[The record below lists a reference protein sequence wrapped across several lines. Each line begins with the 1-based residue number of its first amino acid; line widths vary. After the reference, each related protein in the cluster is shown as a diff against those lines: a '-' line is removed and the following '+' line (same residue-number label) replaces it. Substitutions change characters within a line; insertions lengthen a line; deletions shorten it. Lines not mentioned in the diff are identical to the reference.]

1 MAEKTVGIL
10 GGMGPD
16 ATVDLLHRIIR
27 LTPASDDVDHIRCIV
42 DSNPKV
48 PSRIRAL
55 IEGTG
60 EDPAPAMADMA
71 KRLADWGA
79 DFLAIACNTA
89 HYYYPSIQKAVSI
102 PVINLIEVV
111 TTHLR
116 ENFPG
121 QSRIGMLASPAVKTI
136 RLFSRNFQEAGL
148 SEIWPDAENMDRILQ
163 VIKSV
168 KKGEAE
174 TDIRTEYKTV
184 GESLKARGAQILLVA
199 CTELSY
205 LNERHTLPAVDS
217 ADVLAEKIVKT
228 AKTGF

>member
-1 MAEKTVGIL
+1 MTEKTVGIL

-16 ATVDLLHRIIR
+16 ATVDLLRRIIR

-55 IEGTG
+55 IDGTG
-60 EDPAPAMADMA
+60 EDPAPEMADMA
-71 KRLADWGA
+71 KRLAGWGA

-89 HYYYPSIQKAVSI
+89 HYYYPSIQKAVPI
-102 PVINLIEVV
+102 PVINLMEAV
-111 TTHLR
+111 TSHLR

-121 QSRIGMLASPAVKTI
+121 QSRIGMLASPAVKSI
-136 RLFSRNFQEAGL
+136 RLFSKNFQEAAL
-148 SEIWPDAENMDRILQ
+148 SEIWPDEENMDRILR

-168 KKGEAE
+168 KKGDVG
-174 TDIRTEYKTV
+174 TDVRNKYKAV

-199 CTELSY
+199 CTELSF
-205 LNERHTLPAVDS
+205 LDEWHGLPAVDS
-217 ADVLAEKIVKT
+217 ADVLAINIVKT